1 MCATGI
7 SLAKKTVNKE
17 KNTNEIKEYS
27 LTVVLSISTEVQGK
41 LLKIKTNSCKTI
53 SFLLLWEGTKDL

>member
-41 LLKIKTNSCKTI
+41 LL
-53 SFLLLWEGTKDL
+53 EGVFYS